1 MSDGSEKKGVNP
13 IAVVGFIILVLAG
26 MLLAVYASR
35 YVPQLLG
42 NLTSAVYITSDTP
55 KNATTTTPTP
65 TITPSAPTPAPV
77 ATTTTDTKAPTTGGP
92 SYVPTPTK
100 TYTYSYPSGPRL
112 YGSPDLSL
120 SNVRVGYFSGNT
132 VIADDH
138 VPSGRDMGITFTVR
152 NGGTN
157 AVSNYLV
164 RVRIEGQ
171 QDAIARGGLL
181 YPNGYQNFTLRATD
195 NERGNIRVSIEVDY
209 QDVIN
214 ESNESNNDY
223 ATDIDMNGSGRSTS
237 RDDISCDLS
246 LSPSRIDDGDS
257 ATLRWET
264 DGPVETAR
272 FNQGIGR
279 VDEDGGSK
287 RVSPDEDT
295 TYRLTIEDEDG
306 NDTSCS
312 VTLRVD

>member
-1 MSDGSEKKGVNP
+1 MSDGGEKQGANP

-42 NLTSAVYITSDTP
+42 NLTSAVYVSTGKPT
-55 KNATTTTPTP
+55 NATTSPTP
-65 TITPSAPTPAPV
+65 TVLPSAPTPA
-77 ATTTTDTKAPTTGGP
+77 ATTSDTGTGEKPTGGP
-92 SYVPTPTK
+92 SFVPTPTK
-100 TYTYSYPSGPRL
+100 TPSYTYTYPTGPRL
-112 YGSPDLSL
+112 YGYPDLSL
-120 SNVRVGYFSGNT
+120 QNVRVGYFSGGT
-132 VIADDH
+132 VVADDH

-157 AVSNYLV
+157 VVSDYLV

-209 QDVIN
+209 PDAIT
-214 ESNESNNDY
+214 ETSESNNDY
-223 ATDIDMNGSGRSTS
+223 ATDIDVSSGGSSS

-246 LSPSRIDDGDS
+246 LSPSHIDEGDS

-264 DGPVETAR
+264 DGPVESAR
-272 FNQGIGR
+272 FNQGLGR
-279 VDEDGGSK
+279 VDEDGGSR